1 MRTKTIESSRLRVT
15 DDISQLVGE
24 TPILQL
30 KKLVPVDAASVFAKL
45 EYLNPGGSVKDRAAS
60 GIILR
65 AEEEGRLKPG
75 LTSIDVLRAA
85 FPAGTVSGA
94 PKVRAMEIIDELEP
108 SRRGIYSGA
117 VGYISFQDD
126 MDTCI
131 ALRSAIVKDGVLYAQ
146 AGGGIVHDSSPE
158 GEWQETLNKLR
169 ALQRAADMVQ
179 LGLDAEA

>member
-1 MRTKTIESSRLRVT
+1 VT
-15 DDISQLVGE
+15 
-24 TPILQL
+24 
-30 KKLVPVDAASVFAKL
+30 
-45 EYLNPGGSVKDRAAS
+45 
-60 GIILR
+60 
-65 AEEEGRLKPG
+65 
-75 LTSIDVLRAA
+75 
-85 FPAGTVSGA
+85 GA

-126 MDTCI
+126 MDTAI
-131 ALRSAIVKDGVLYAQ
+131 ALRSAVVKDGMLYAQ

-179 LGLDAEA
+179 LGLDAEG